1 MTDPMRSEAMEAAP
15 DLIVMQLEAA
25 AIEHYQAERL
35 DRAQDYLDKLVE
47 MRPENVDYWALLGV
61 VHRRQG
67 HLVPALK
74 ALRQAVEV
82 DGTDKNAL
90 INLGEALVEAGKVEA
105 GVEVLRAI
113 FDADYIKGKPA
124 AEQDY
129 FVQRAGAQLAMIKKV
144 IEGTHEAMREE
155 AAKKDS

>member
-1 MTDPMRSEAMEAAP
+1 MTDKIRSEAMEATP

-25 AIEHYQAERL
+25 AIEHYQAKRL
-35 DRAQDYLDKLVE
+35 DRARDYLDKLVA

-67 HLVPALK
+67 NLVPALK
-74 ALRQAVEV
+74 ALRQAVNV
-82 DGTDKNAL
+82 DESDKNAL

-113 FDADYIKGKPA
+113 FDTDYIKGKPA

-129 FVQRAGAQLAMIKKV
+129 FVQRAGAQLAIIKTV
-144 IEGTHEAMREE
+144 IEGTDQAMLEE
-155 AAKKDS
+155 AAKKGS